1 MIKKIGF
8 FLSLILVVFLL
19 SACTLENKTNDS
31 LNTNYKSDNFGEEAK
46 NDTNLRV
53 INQEVINTNSSK
65 INNTNQTNINNN
77 MRTLDN
83 QLDLAQ
89 EYSQAIIKTSL
100 GDITVEFYSEESP
113 QTVNNFLNLAKDGFY
128 NNTKFHRVIKD
139 FMIQGGDPNSKS
151 DDVMTYGTGGPGY
164 KFKDEINNYKLVA
177 GSLAMANSGPNTN
190 GSQFFIVTTESTP
203 WLDGMHTNF
212 GKVIS
217 GMEVV
222 RQIESTET
230 GARDVPVSPI
240 IINSIELIK

>member
-31 LNTNYKSDNFGEEAK
+31 LNTNYKSDLGAASQELINV
-46 NDTNLRV
+46 NQTN
-53 INQEVINTNSSK
+53 
-65 INNTNQTNINNN
+65 INNNQTNINNN

-139 FMIQGGDPNSKS
+139 FMIQGGDPNSKG
-151 DDVMTYGTGGPGY
+151 DDIMTYGTGGPGY
-164 KFKDEINNYKLVA
+164 KFKDEINSYKLVE

-230 GARDVPVSPI
+230 GARDIPVEPV
-240 IINSIELIK
+240 IINSIELVK